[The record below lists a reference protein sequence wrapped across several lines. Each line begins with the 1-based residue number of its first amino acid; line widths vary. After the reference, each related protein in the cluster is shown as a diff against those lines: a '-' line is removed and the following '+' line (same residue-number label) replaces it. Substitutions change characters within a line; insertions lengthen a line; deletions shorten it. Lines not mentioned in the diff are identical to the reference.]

1 MRHIFLS
8 RDCKGWH
15 NVFDGVGIEPT
26 LPLPKKCVLSAYTN
40 YRSNHPFRYAI
51 LDFKEL
57 KIKGEGNV
65 HRVTLQSKLADRS
78 IYITRYQLSTTKVH
92 IIL

>member
-26 LPLPKKCVLSAYTN
+26 LHLPKKCVLSTYTN

-57 KIKGEGNV
+57 KSEDNYERCCYLLSV
-65 HRVTLQSKLADRS
+65 NLDS
-78 IYITRYQLSTTKVH
+78 ILKY
-92 IIL
+92 

>member
-26 LPLPKKCVLSAYTN
+26 LHLPKKCVLSSYTN
-40 YRSNHPFRYAI
+40 YRSNHPYRYAI

-57 KIKGEGNV
+57 KIKGEDKCLW
-65 HRVTLQSKLADRS
+65 RLCSKPKIEVAM
-78 IYITRYQLSTTKVH
+78 
-92 IIL
+92 